1 MFLERRL
8 DLIIIS
14 CRAAFG
20 SEQKMSQK
28 VIKRKSKQE
37 KPLKTVHLFLSQGS
51 FQGEINVIAKSQ
63 SQGDASQA
71 SQVASQGQVASQVL
85 TQDKPAPPENV
96 SSQDSVSTQARDVSS
111 QPVVPTLS
119 QLSSQK
125 SVSAQSQGRGNVP
138 SQNRSQLDEKENVQT
153 EIDFVLANGT
163 PLNSQN
169 LGNSQNVANSSLVGW
184 LLESGQSDSQG
195 RDYLTSCSE
204 LLLKD
209 QKSNKPE
216 TNE

>member
-1 MFLERRL
+1 
-8 DLIIIS
+8 
-14 CRAAFG
+14 
-20 SEQKMSQK
+20 MSQK
-28 VIKRKSKQE
+28 IIEKENSQKS
-37 KPLKTVHLFLSQGS
+37 VFLSQG
-51 FQGEINVIAKSQ
+51 QVKSQ
-63 SQGDASQA
+63 SQSDASQT
-71 SQVASQGQVASQVL
+71 SRSGSQGQVLSQDRTSL
-85 TQDKPAPPENV
+85 NENV
-96 SSQDSVSTQARDVSS
+96 SSQNSLSTQARDASS

-125 SVSAQSQGRGNVP
+125 SVSTQSQGRGNVP

-169 LGNSQNVANSSLVGW
+169 LANSQNVANSSLVGW
-184 LLESGQSDSQG
+184 LLESGQTDSQG

-216 TNE
+216 TDE

>member
-1 MFLERRL
+1 
-8 DLIIIS
+8 
-14 CRAAFG
+14 
-20 SEQKMSQK
+20 MSQK
-28 VIKRKSKQE
+28 IIE
-37 KPLKTVHLFLSQGS
+37 KENSVFLSQG
-51 FQGEINVIAKSQ
+51 QVKSQ
-63 SQGDASQA
+63 SQSDASQT
-71 SQVASQGQVASQVL
+71 SRSGFQGQVLSQDRTSL
-85 TQDKPAPPENV
+85 NENV
-96 SSQDSVSTQARDVSS
+96 SSQNSLSTQARDASS

-125 SVSAQSQGRGNVP
+125 SVSTQSQGRGNVP

-169 LGNSQNVANSSLVGW
+169 LANSQNVANSSLVGW
-184 LLESGQSDSQG
+184 LLESGQTDSQG
-195 RDYLTSCSE
+195 RDFLTSCSE

-216 TNE
+216 TDE

>member
-1 MFLERRL
+1 
-8 DLIIIS
+8 
-14 CRAAFG
+14 
-20 SEQKMSQK
+20 MSQK
-28 VIKRKSKQE
+28 VIQQE
-37 KPLKTVHLFLSQGS
+37 NSQKTVFLSQGS
-51 FQGEINVIAKSQ
+51 FQGEIDVIVKSQ
-63 SQGDASQA
+63 ADASQP
-71 SQVASQGQVASQVL
+71 SQVASQGQVL
-85 TQDKPAPPENV
+85 TQAKPPPPENV
-96 SSQDSVSTQARDVSS
+96 SSQGSVSTQARDASS

-125 SVSAQSQGRGNVP
+125 SVSTQSQGRGNVP

-169 LGNSQNVANSSLVGW
+169 SQNVANSQNLANSSLVGW

-216 TNE
+216 TDE

>member
-1 MFLERRL
+1 
-8 DLIIIS
+8 
-14 CRAAFG
+14 
-20 SEQKMSQK
+20 MSQK
-28 VIKRKSKQE
+28 NIEKENSQKS
-37 KPLKTVHLFLSQGS
+37 VFLSQD
-51 FQGEINVIAKSQ
+51 QVKSQ
-63 SQGDASQA
+63 SQADASQT
-71 SQVASQGQVASQVL
+71 SRTGSQGHVL
-85 TQDKPAPPENV
+85 TQDRTTLHENV
-96 SSQDSVSTQARDVSS
+96 SSQNSLSTQARDASS

-125 SVSAQSQGRGNVP
+125 SVSTQSQGRGNVP

-169 LGNSQNVANSSLVGW
+169 LANSQNVANSSLVGW
-184 LLESGQSDSQG
+184 LLESGQTDSQG
-195 RDYLTSCSE
+195 RDFLTSCSE

-216 TNE
+216 TDE

>member
-1 MFLERRL
+1 
-8 DLIIIS
+8 
-14 CRAAFG
+14 
-20 SEQKMSQK
+20 MSQK
-28 VIKRKSKQE
+28 IIEKENSQKS
-37 KPLKTVHLFLSQGS
+37 VFLSQG
-51 FQGEINVIAKSQ
+51 QVKSQ
-63 SQGDASQA
+63 SQADASQT
-71 SQVASQGQVASQVL
+71 SRTGSQGHVL
-85 TQDKPAPPENV
+85 TQDRTAFNENV
-96 SSQDSVSTQARDVSS
+96 SSQNSLSTQARDASS

-125 SVSAQSQGRGNVP
+125 SVSTQSQGRGNVP

>member
-1 MFLERRL
+1 
-8 DLIIIS
+8 
-14 CRAAFG
+14 
-20 SEQKMSQK
+20 MSQK
-28 VIKRKSKQE
+28 IIEKENSQKS
-37 KPLKTVHLFLSQGS
+37 VFLSQ
-51 FQGEINVIAKSQ
+51 VKSQ
-63 SQGDASQA
+63 SQDDDSQT
-71 SQVASQGQVASQVL
+71 SRSGSQGHVL
-85 TQDKPAPPENV
+85 TQDRTALNANV
-96 SSQDSVSTQARDVSS
+96 SSQNSLSTQVRDASS

-125 SVSAQSQGRGNVP
+125 SISTQSQGRGNVP
-138 SQNRSQLDEKENVQT
+138 SQNQSQLDEKENVQT

-169 LGNSQNVANSSLVGW
+169 SQNVANSQNLANSSLVGW

-195 RDYLTSCSE
+195 RDYLTNCSE